1 MAPGGWLGDG
11 SLHHGERSGAIIGEG
26 IADGQ
31 AGDIRMDPLRLR
43 TSDYRRLR
51 EYHTLTR
58 EFVCARR
65 Q

>member
-31 AGDIRMDPLRLR
+31 AGDIRMDPFGFGPAI
-43 TSDYRRLR
+43 TGGSASI
-51 EYHTLTR
+51 TL
-58 EFVCARR
+58 
-65 Q
+65 